1 MGDHEGPWPR
11 SVGALVY
18 LEMAT
23 GNSPS
28 GFVSPSPS
36 PWGKIFP
43 IPVPAKAH
51 GGRSLPIPEPDRGMH
66 PRRGPRPRK
75 KLEKEILKSTLQMKK
90 CSLRT
95 HLAA

>member
-1 MGDHEGPWPR
+1 MVKD
-11 SVGALVY
+11 
-18 LEMAT
+18 
-23 GNSPS
+23 GN
-28 GFVSPSPS
+28 GE
-36 PWGKIFP
+36 FP
-43 IPVPAKAH
+43 IGDRPPIPIPAGEDFPRPVPAKAH